1 MIRIRNT
8 ANDGFGFGSSMNESA
23 DKLKIDFYDS
33 CTVVRNANDG
43 FVSGMNE
50 SADKF
55 KQCCGCGSVSF

>member
-1 MIRIRNT
+1 
-8 ANDGFGFGSSMNESA
+8 MNESA
-23 DKLKIDFYDS
+23 DKLKIDFYES
-33 CTVVRNANDG
+33 CTVVLNANDG